1 MTNRFYA
8 LALTLL
14 FTLAPAAHV
23 SAKAPKAPA
32 AAADWSAVQTLSP
45 GEKVRVSTKDGDRLR
60 GRFDSATETDI
71 NFTEEGR
78 KVTLRRDSIKRVEAG
93 RRNRLMG
100 ALVGAGIGGGAGTGV
115 GFGLVG
121 ASDHFDMTTIPT
133 GAFVGAGIGAA
144 IGAAAGL
151 GTQYDTVY
159 ESL

>member
-1 MTNRFYA
+1 MTNRLF
-8 LALTLL
+8 ALTLALL

-23 SAKAPKAPA
+23 SAKTPKAP
-32 AAADWSAVQTLSP
+32 AADWSAVQTLAP
-45 GEKVRVSTKDGDRLR
+45 GEKVRVITKDGDSLK

-71 NFTEEGR
+71 NFTADGR
-78 KVTLRRDSIKRVEAG
+78 RVTLRRDSIKRVDTG
-93 RRNRLMG
+93 RRNRLSG
-100 ALVGAGIGGGAGTGV
+100 ALVGAGIGGGAGMGI

-159 ESL
+159 ESR